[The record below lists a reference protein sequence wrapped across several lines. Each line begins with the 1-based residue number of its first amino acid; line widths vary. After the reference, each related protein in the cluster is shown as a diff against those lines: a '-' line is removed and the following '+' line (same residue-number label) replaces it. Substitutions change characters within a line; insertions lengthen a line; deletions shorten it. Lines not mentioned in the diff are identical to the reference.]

1 MKRNHPAFEKNY
13 AAIREQIRRAHIGPA
28 VAASEM
34 LADAIV
40 AFAGGVKRFFATA
53 ATADNPAL
61 PAMET
66 RFPTR

>member
-1 MKRNHPAFEKNY
+1 MNRNHPAFEKDY

-34 LADAIV
+34 LVDAII
-40 AFAGGVKRFFATA
+40 AFTGGVKRFFTTA

-61 PAMET
+61 PALES